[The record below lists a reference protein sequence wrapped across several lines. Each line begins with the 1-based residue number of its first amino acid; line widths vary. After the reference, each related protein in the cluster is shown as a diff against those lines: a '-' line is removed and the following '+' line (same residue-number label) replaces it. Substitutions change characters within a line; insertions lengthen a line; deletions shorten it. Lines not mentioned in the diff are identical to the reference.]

1 VPDPPDSAAR
11 RGVAGPGAEDAE
23 VGALWRRYR
32 AGDPDAKERLVL
44 TYAPLVKWVAGRMRS
59 ALPPH
64 VEESDLISYGLEGL
78 IFAIERFDP
87 KREVRFETFAAS
99 RIKGAIIDELRA
111 LDWVPRSIRAR
122 AREIERTASELEHK
136 LKRAP
141 TEEELA
147 RALRMDLGDF
157 RDLISQIASSSIVA
171 LDDNWNMASGDAPHL
186 LETISDDR
194 ASDPASLTDSTDL
207 RDTLSE
213 AIARLPERE
222 KAVVALYYYDNLT
235 LREIGE
241 VLGVT
246 ESRVSQLHTKAILRL
261 KGSLREAVKT

>member
-1 VPDPPDSAAR
+1 MVAQPNSTTGSA
-11 RGVAGPGAEDAE
+11 GAADDAQIE
-23 VGALWRRYR
+23 SLWRRYR
-32 AGDPDAKERLVL
+32 GGDEVAKERLIL

-78 IFAIERFDP
+78 ISAIERYDP
-87 KREVRFETFAAS
+87 ARQVRFETFAAS
-99 RIKGAIIDELRA
+99 RIKGAIIDELRT
-111 LDWVPRSIRAR
+111 LDWVPRSVRAR

-141 TEEELA
+141 TEEEIA
-147 RALRMDLGDF
+147 RAMRLDLDDF
-157 RDLISQIASSSIVA
+157 RGVIAQIANSSIVA
-171 LDDNWNMASGDAPHL
+171 LDDNWNIASGDAPHL
-186 LETISDDR
+186 IETISDEQ
-194 ASDPASLTDSTDL
+194 AKDPASVA
-207 RDTLSE
+207 DTSDVRETLAE

-235 LREIGE
+235 LREIGD

-261 KGSLREAVKT
+261 KGSMRETLKS